1 MNLQL
6 EQLQYQ
12 VRGEEP
18 ESVNSKKL
26 LNLNWTPQESDS
38 AAHDDATQLVYKC
51 KFDLL
56 LDIVTAHLKVIGTFK
71 NNNAFDAFNLI
82 PSFQSC
88 YIGRFYYL
96 KISISL
102 SNGDTVHI
110 KVPVDFE
117 K

>member
-6 EQLQYQ
+6 EHLKYQ
-12 VRGEEP
+12 VPGEDP
-18 ESVNSKKL
+18 ESINSKSL
-26 LNLNWTPQESDS
+26 FNLNWSHQDS
-38 AAHDDATQLVYKC
+38 NPAVHDDATQLVYKC

-56 LDIVTAHLKVIGTFK
+56 LDIVTAHLKVLGTFK
-71 NNNAFDAFNLI
+71 NNNAFDAFNLV

-88 YIGRFYYL
+88 YIDRFYYL

-102 SNGDTVHI
+102 SNGDTVHL